1 MSTTTTKVRQ
11 MFQSVKDTMSS
22 DGKQK
27 LNTALESNDG
37 FIILTELSSPQAIR
51 EMSSTVRTVVL
62 SADDLKVLI
71 GIRTDDKSPFGLFS
85 EPGWSPM
92 LIVNADSDEHANQSV
107 EQIEKAACGRNTR
120 GAANSAEVTA

>member
-11 MFQSVKDTMSS
+11 IFQTVKDTMSN
-22 DGKQK
+22 DGKVK
-27 LNTALESNDG
+27 LNAALESNDG

-62 SADDLKVLI
+62 SSDDLKILM

-85 EPGWSPM
+85 QPGWSPM
-92 LIVNADSDEHANQSV
+92 LIVNADSEEAADQSFERV
-107 EQIEKAACGRNTR
+107 EEAACSQRQPTPYQ
-120 GAANSAEVTA
+120 